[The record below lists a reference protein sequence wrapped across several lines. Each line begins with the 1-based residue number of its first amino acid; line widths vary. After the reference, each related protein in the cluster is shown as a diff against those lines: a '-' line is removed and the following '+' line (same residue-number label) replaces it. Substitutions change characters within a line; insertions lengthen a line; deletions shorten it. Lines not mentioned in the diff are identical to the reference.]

1 MGRPILAKSANRYPP
16 GPYIIIWVGE
26 PIGVAKLEET
36 AIINAMQNVSG
47 FTCILTAVWN
57 VIGKKMAAFAAEA
70 LKKEG
75 INKVGLQAFK
85 MMQLAFLP
93 FGADIPKTANK

>member
-1 MGRPILAKSANRYPP
+1 MIKRFAARIIKFMGRPILAKSANRYPP

-57 VIGKKMAAFAAEA
+57 VIGKKMAAVAV
-70 LKKEG
+70 LLVNSV
-75 INKVGLQAFK
+75 INVATKQMEQSAK
-85 MMQLAFLP
+85 
-93 FGADIPKTANK
+93 